1 MPAPRQ
7 RSQYVGTAAGLHFW
21 VRLHGSLDVLQLQA
35 QLVMW
40 HSVPSL
46 GRICLCLLWPAV
58 QLPGP
63 TALRP
68 LTPPLCRCAD
78 QSSVL
83 RPPLAVHVTTY
94 TTCTSSLLRQRTWP
108 GDVWEGPGGLA
119 ASSGCCSACS
129 HSCLISA
136 AFRDAARRSRPCA
149 APRFGRPAPSQ
160 RTGVMPRLGVPP
172 DPVQRG

>member
-1 MPAPRQ
+1 MSRCLHPGSAAIPSIPA
-7 RSQYVGTAAGLHFW
+7 ALHSCFQ
-21 VRLHGSLDVLQLQA
+21 LHGSLDVLQLEA

-46 GRICLCLLWPAV
+46 GLICLCLLCPAV
-58 QLPGP
+58 QLPRP

-68 LTPPLCRCAD
+68 LTPALCRGAEQISALCL
-78 QSSVL
+78 S
-83 RPPLAVHVTTY
+83 LALHTTGHAH
-94 TTCTSSLLRQRTWP
+94 CMSSLGWRKTWT

-136 AFRDAARRSRPCA
+136 AFKDAARRSRPCA
-149 APRFGRPAPSQ
+149 FPRFGRPAHLQHTAQTWSPA
-160 RTGVMPRLGVPP
+160 
-172 DPVQRG
+172 